1 MGQIPLP
8 VPYSQGLFAP
18 VLLLF
23 ISYSCNSTV
32 HLLKIQIVLTCS
44 LQLESNGIECDPDSS
59 QEVDHTVIKP
69 NIVYHWGL
77 ISQTFTYL
85 DISSLKEDF
94 MKNVINDV
102 YGKVKCTQS
111 ELTMSIVGPSELPK
125 SLYGDSFYSQHLPRH
140 VVGYQAATDC
150 WSAVG

>member
-1 MGQIPLP
+1 MI
-8 VPYSQGLFAP
+8 
-18 VLLLF
+18 
-23 ISYSCNSTV
+23 
-32 HLLKIQIVLTCS
+32 LTCC

-77 ISQTFTYL
+77 ISHTFTRL

-102 YGKVKCTQS
+102 YGNVKCTHS
-111 ELTMSIVGPSELPK
+111 ELTMSLVDQSELPK
-125 SLYGDSFYSQHLPRH
+125 SMYGDSLYSWNLPMH
-140 VVGYQAATDC
+140 MVGYQAATDC